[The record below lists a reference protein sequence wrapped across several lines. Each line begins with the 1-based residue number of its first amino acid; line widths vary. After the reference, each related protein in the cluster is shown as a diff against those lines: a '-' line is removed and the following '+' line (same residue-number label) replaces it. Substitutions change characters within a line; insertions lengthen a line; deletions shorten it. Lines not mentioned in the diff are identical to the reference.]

1 MIEITKACIAAFMK
15 AKNYLVISCR
25 EKKKKYQ
32 KDGENVFSKDLK
44 KNILLT
50 SKSCLWL
57 TFYQT
62 DFMK

>member
-1 MIEITKACIAAFMK
+1 MIEITKACIVAFMK

-25 EKKKKYQ
+25 EKKKKQ
-32 KDGENVFSKDLK
+32 KDGENVFSKDLE

-62 DFMK
+62 EFMK